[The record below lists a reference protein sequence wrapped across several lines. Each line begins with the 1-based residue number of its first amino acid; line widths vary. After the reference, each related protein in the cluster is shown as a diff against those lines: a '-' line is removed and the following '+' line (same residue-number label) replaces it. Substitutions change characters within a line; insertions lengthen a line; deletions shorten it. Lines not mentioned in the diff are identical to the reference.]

1 MVMLTSISRLGWSIL
16 PRLTCLDGHTC
27 KRRAAGRFC
36 SDESGARVFEE
47 AQLYSPVTTGAGG
60 EVTVHLHDGHPG
72 ADDAG
77 YRRRRNE
84 IAAAALAWRPGAP
97 APAIDYHADEQEVWR
112 TVCRELEPLHDRLAV
127 GEYRAALAQLA
138 LPRDRVP
145 NLDAVSAR
153 LAPLGGWRYVPAAGL
168 VDLRTFYGALAARTF
183 HSTQYVRHPALPLYT
198 PEPDIVHE
206 VIGHGH
212 LLATPTFGELHRR
225 AGVAARRLATEE
237 SLRFL
242 SRVFWFTL
250 EFGVVVEDGEL
261 RAYGA
266 GILSSFGELGEF
278 RAMQLRPLD
287 LREMGTAEY
296 DITRYQ
302 PVLYRAESV
311 AEIEAVIGGFFDTCT
326 DESIEEMRREHAV
339 A

>member
-1 MVMLTSISRLGWSIL
+1 M
-16 PRLTCLDGHTC
+16 
-27 KRRAAGRFC
+27 
-36 SDESGARVFEE
+36 FEE

-72 ADDAG
+72 AGDPD

-84 IAAAALAWRPGAP
+84 IAAAALAWRPGQPSPQIAYLD
-97 APAIDYHADEQEVWR
+97 AEQDVWR
-112 TVCRELEPLHDRLAV
+112 TVCRELAPLHERRAV
-127 GEYRAALAQLA
+127 REYRAALAELD
-138 LPRDRVP
+138 LPTDHVP
-145 NLDAVSAR
+145 GLDEVSQR
-153 LAPLGGWRYVPAAGL
+153 LVTRSGWSYVPAAGL
-168 VDLRTFYGALAARTF
+168 VDLRTFYVALGGRVF
-183 HSTQYVRHPALPLYT
+183 HSTQYVRHPAMPLYT
-198 PEPDIVHE
+198 PEPDIIHE

-225 AGVAARRLATEE
+225 AGVAARRLRGEDA
-237 SLRFL
+237 LRFL

-250 EFGVVVEDGEL
+250 EFGVVVEDGDL

-266 GILSSFGELGEF
+266 GILSSYGELGEF
-278 RAMQLRPLD
+278 RSMQLRPLN
-287 LREMGTAEY
+287 LLEMGTAEY

-326 DESIEEMRREHAV
+326 DESIEELCREHAV

>member
-1 MVMLTSISRLGWSIL
+1 
-16 PRLTCLDGHTC
+16 
-27 KRRAAGRFC
+27 
-36 SDESGARVFEE
+36 VFDE
-47 AQLYSPVTTGAGG
+47 AQLYSPVTTGTGG

-72 ADDAG
+72 ANDAA

-84 IAAAALAWRPGAP
+84 IAAAALSWRPGAP
-97 APAIDYHADEQEVWR
+97 APPIAYHDDEQKVWR
-112 TVCRELEPLHDRLAV
+112 TVCRELTPLHDRLAV
-127 GEYRAALAQLA
+127 NEFRAALGRVA
-138 LPRDRVP
+138 LPCDRVP
-145 NLDAVSAR
+145 SLDEVSAR

-183 HSTQYVRHPALPLYT
+183 HCTQYIRHPAMPLYT

-225 AGVAARRLATEE
+225 AGVAAHRLVREE

-250 EFGVVVEDGEL
+250 EFGVVVEDGDL

-302 PVLYRAESV
+302 PVLYRAGSV
-311 AEIEAVIGGFFDTCT
+311 AEIEAVVGGFFDTCT
-326 DESIEEMRREHAV
+326 DESIEELRREHAV

>member
-1 MVMLTSISRLGWSIL
+1 
-16 PRLTCLDGHTC
+16 
-27 KRRAAGRFC
+27 
-36 SDESGARVFEE
+36 VFEE

-60 EVTVHLHDGHPG
+60 EITVHLHDGHPG
-72 ADDAG
+72 AGDPV
-77 YRRRRNE
+77 YRRRRGE
-84 IAAAALAWRPGAP
+84 IAAAALAWRPGEP
-97 APAIDYHADEQEVWR
+97 APVIDYSPSEQAVWR
-112 TVCRELEPLHDRLAV
+112 TVRRELAPLHERYAV
-127 GEYRAALAQLA
+127 AEYRAALAAVA
-138 LPRDRVP
+138 LPDDRIP
-145 NLDAVSAR
+145 GLDEVGAR
-153 LAPLGGWRYVPAAGL
+153 LREAGSAWRYVPAAGL
-168 VDLRTFYGALAARTF
+168 VALRTFYEALGERVF
-183 HSTQYVRHPALPLYT
+183 HSTQYVRHGAMPLYT

-225 AGVAARRLATEE
+225 AGRAAARLRSED

-250 EFGVVVEDGEL
+250 EFGVVVEDGAL
-261 RAYGA
+261 HAYGA
-266 GILSSFGELGEF
+266 GILSSYGEMGEF
-278 RAMQLRPLD
+278 RAMTLRPLD

-311 AEIEAVIGGFFDTCT
+311 AEIEAVVGTFFDTCT
-326 DESIEEMRREHAV
+326 DESIEELRREHAV

>member
-1 MVMLTSISRLGWSIL
+1 
-16 PRLTCLDGHTC
+16 
-27 KRRAAGRFC
+27 
-36 SDESGARVFEE
+36 VFEE

-72 ADDAG
+72 ANDPD

-84 IAAAALAWRPGAP
+84 IAAAALAWRPGQRAP
-97 APAIDYHADEQEVWR
+97 QVAYRDDEQEVWR
-112 TVCRELEPLHDRLAV
+112 TVCRELAPLHARHAVAEYREALAV
-127 GEYRAALAQLA
+127 LD
-138 LPRDRVP
+138 LPTDRVP
-145 NLDAVSAR
+145 GLDEVSQRLIAR
-153 LAPLGGWRYVPAAGL
+153 SGWRYVPAAGL
-168 VDLRTFYGALAARTF
+168 VDLRTFYAALGERTF
-183 HSTQYVRHPALPLYT
+183 HSTQYVRHPAMPLYT
-198 PEPDIVHE
+198 PEPDIIHE

-225 AGVAARRLATEE
+225 AGAAAIRLRAEP

-242 SRVFWFTL
+242 SRVFWFSL

-266 GILSSFGELGEF
+266 GILSSSGEIAQF
-278 RAMQLRPLD
+278 RAMQLRPLN

-296 DITRYQ
+296 DITHYQ

-311 AEIEAVIGGFFDTCT
+311 AEIEAVVGGFFDTCT
-326 DESIEEMRREHAV
+326 DESIEELRREHAV